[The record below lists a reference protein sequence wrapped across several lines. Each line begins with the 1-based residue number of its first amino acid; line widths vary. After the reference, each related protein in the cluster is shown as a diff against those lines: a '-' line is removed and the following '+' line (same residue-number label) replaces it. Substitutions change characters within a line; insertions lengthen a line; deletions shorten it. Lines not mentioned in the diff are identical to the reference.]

1 MKKVIAVLIV
11 CALFVG
17 FAGCKPTGENETVKV
32 YSPNVETKITNY
44 EPEKENVSY
53 KKVGVNLYG
62 GYVTAF
68 GFSDFSPNRMYVA
81 LRGGEIYRTDDLG
94 LSWEKIA
101 KIPFSPVKSDSCQ
114 TDNEI
119 GAIAEASDGKTLFIA
134 TRSGIFKSIDS
145 GKTFEYCS
153 NGLLTVSYANLIEF
167 SKKNPDHIF
176 VSGPNES
183 YISVN
188 GGSTWNVITAGVGSL
203 CFDRVNDVFYGTSEN
218 YIFKSE
224 DFGKTWL
231 KIDKEIKDVQSI
243 VISEST
249 PSTICIVTYSKMI
262 FTSDDFG
269 DFKEVPFD
277 FTIMYI
283 FALSPKDPKFIIAAP
298 VYVKSI
304 DQAKLCVSED
314 GGEHFKQID
323 IFNVI
328 NNAKFS
334 PDGSKFFFLTYDGV
348 LYSTKD
354 GTTFKCENVFPEVSF
369 NKIVSAGNKM
379 FALTNSGVFEWDK
392 ETNKLM
398 HLEKE
403 GLDRV
408 VDLAYCYTKPDNVY
422 VLSTVS
428 LYKSEESKLK
438 KVSDYYSGWALYVD
452 PVDPQNLAVGN
463 AGDGDYWMTV
473 SNDGGKTFKDVNE
486 DSGPSIPFNPSI
498 PAIAFDPSNPST
510 IFAVGS
516 DGSIFPKVF
525 KSVDGGK
532 KFTKVSDINN
542 GLIRAPAL
550 ICIDSST
557 LYAYDTGVYDSY
569 RVYKSVDGGKTFISI
584 NNGLPPISV
593 KDLKFNPKT
602 GDLFLL
608 TQSYG
613 IFTLKKGESNW
624 VDISGDLPKDNITAI
639 AIDESTGNVFVG
651 VEGLGIYHLMP

>member
-1 MKKVIAVLIV
+1 MKKIVVLFLIASLII
-11 CALFVG
+11 G
-17 FAGCKPTGENETVKV
+17 FTGCKPTGENETVKV
-32 YSPNVETKITNY
+32 YSPNVETTITNY
-44 EPEKENVSY
+44 EPEKENASY
-53 KKVGVNLYG
+53 KKIDVNLYG

-101 KIPFSPVKSDSCQ
+101 KIPFSSVKSYSCQ

-119 GAIAEASDGKTLFIA
+119 GAIAEASDGKTLFIV

-153 NGLLTVSYANLIEF
+153 NGLPTVSYANLIEF

-176 VSGPNES
+176 VSGPNNS

-188 GGSTWNVITAGVGSL
+188 GGSTWNVITTGVGSL
-203 CFDRVNDVFYGTSEN
+203 CFDRVNDVFYGASEN

-231 KIDKEIKDVQSI
+231 KIDKEIKDVRSI
-243 VISEST
+243 VILEST
-249 PSTICIVTYSKMI
+249 PSTICIVTYGKMI
-262 FTSDDFG
+262 FTSDDFK
-269 DFKEVPFD
+269 DFKEVPFNFPNETAFD
-277 FTIMYI
+277 IN
-283 FALSPKDPKFIIAAP
+283 PKDSNFIVAVP
-298 VYVKSI
+298 GYVNTYK
-304 DQAKLCVSED
+304 QAKLYISHD
-314 GGEHFKQID
+314 GGKTIQTISVFDTFTSVK
-323 IFNVI
+323 FN
-328 NNAKFS
+328 S
-334 PDGSKFFFLTYDGV
+334 DGSKFFLLDYDGV
-348 LYSTKD
+348 LYSSN
-354 GTTFKCENVFPEVSF
+354 GGATFKSENVFPEVSF
-369 NKIVSAGNKM
+369 NKIVSVGNKM

-392 ETNKLM
+392 DTNKLM

-408 VDLAYCYTKPDNVY
+408 VDLAYCYTRPDNVY

-428 LYKSEESKLK
+428 LYKLEESKLK
-438 KVSDYYSGWALYVD
+438 KVSDCYSGWALYVD

-463 AGDGDYWMTV
+463 ASDGDHWMTV

-532 KFTKVSDINN
+532 TFTKVSDINN
-542 GLIRAPAL
+542 GLIRVPAL

-613 IFTLKKGESNW
+613 IFTLKKGGSKW

-651 VEGLGIYHLMP
+651 VEGLGIYQLMP